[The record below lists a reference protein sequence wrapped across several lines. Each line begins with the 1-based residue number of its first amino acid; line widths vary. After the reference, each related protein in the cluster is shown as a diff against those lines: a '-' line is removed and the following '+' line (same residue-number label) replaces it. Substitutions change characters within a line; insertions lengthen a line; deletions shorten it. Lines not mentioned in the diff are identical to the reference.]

1 MKRLLL
7 MVCVLLAGAR
17 AGAADIPAGN
27 VGESISSAIEP
38 WTLAPAQY
46 TCTSEQR
53 VKLEFEHI
61 FCAANTDHTKEYCY
75 GTAFIRNCTKR
86 SGIAPAG

>member
-1 MKRLLL
+1 MKRLFLL
-7 MVCVLLAGAR
+7 TCMLLAGGI
-17 AGAADIPAGN
+17 AGAADKPVDKA
-27 VGESISSAIEP
+27 GESISSAIEP

-53 VKLEFEHI
+53 LKLEFEHH
-61 FCAANTDHTKEYCY
+61 FCVANTDHTKEFCY

-86 SGIAPAG
+86 TGAAPAG